1 MVTSRRHGGL
11 VLSESKGKR
20 AGEEERTEALCTWQF
35 CVHCRPA
42 VHNFGSVSFGD
53 CFKAWVLLFSLFYC
67 LCLMIKSNIKNSQNF
82 RW

>member
-53 CFKAWVLLFSLFYC
+53 CFKA
-67 LCLMIKSNIKNSQNF
+67 
-82 RW
+82 

>member
-11 VLSESKGKR
+11 ALSESKGKR

-35 CVHCRPA
+35 CMHCRPA

-53 CFKAWVLLFSLFYC
+53 CLKHGFYYFHY
-67 LCLMIKSNIKNSQNF
+67 LIVFAS
-82 RW
+82 